1 MITQHFVINVVIN
14 LVRMRSKEIISS
26 KGISKGINRDISSRH
41 PEEMN

>member
-26 KGISKGINRDISSRH
+26 KGINRDISSRH